1 MYFIIR
7 NRDNKM
13 PSDPRVRRAAADAW
27 DEAQSLSL
35 RESAKLRRSI
45 IKHKRFE
52 ELAERPDLSEI
63 SRERARAVRRSME
76 RRINEL

>member
-7 NRDNKM
+7 NRDDKL
-13 PSDPRVRRAAADAW
+13 PVDPRIRRAASDAW

-35 RESAKLRRSI
+35 RDAAKLRRKI

-52 ELAERPDLSEI
+52 ELAERPDLVETSI
-63 SRERARAVRRSME
+63 ERARAVRRSME
-76 RRINEL
+76 RRINGI